1 MNLPAGERTPMLDQ
15 YAAIKSKFADAILFY
30 RMGDFYEMFY
40 DDAKAASEIL
50 GLRLTSRAHG
60 KGSNVPLA
68 GFPYHQLDSYLNKM
82 VEAGRRVVIVEQVED
97 PKKAKGLVK
106 RDVVKIVTA
115 GTNPA
120 MIDSDN
126 PRSSR
131 IIGLIKHDSRWGL
144 AWADIGSGEFAAGEF
159 DHAGLREVLGRI
171 DPIEIVV
178 PAGSPEIGPT
188 PAGGSL
194 PQVISKQED
203 WIWETAFANRTLLDH
218 FGTVGLKGFG
228 IDGLPLAVSAAG
240 GLLYY
245 LKQNLKSHPAHITRL
260 ALEEAGGKL
269 QMEKAIRKNLEL
281 VDSLS
286 GNHRATLFSYCD
298 RNVTQS
304 GRRLLHNRLIE
315 PLANKNLID
324 ERLDAVAELVQKKNL
339 RDKVR
344 VQLREAGDLSRGLA
358 RLATGRGSAR
368 DLVALRET
376 LALLPKIQATCG
388 SSDSPLTQCWVSRIA
403 LLPELAEKLKVA
415 LLDDPPLATNEG
427 GMIRAGYDAQV
438 DDLRDIRSGG
448 QSWLEQYERT
458 QRAETGI
465 SNLKIA
471 YNRVFNYYIEITKSH
486 LDKAPATYIRR
497 QTLVNA
503 ERYTTPELQAYEEK
517 LISSEEL
524 VTARESEIFAELA
537 SETLT
542 HSKLIQETAQA
553 LAEIDFLSG
562 LAQLAAEENLHR
574 PELVEGDT
582 LILKGSRHPVVEKL
596 LPPGELFVPNDL
608 NVGGDSA
615 RILII
620 TGPNMAGKSTYL
632 RQVALTVV
640 MAQAGSFVPA
650 DKAVIGVVD
659 KLFTRI
665 GAMDNLAGGE
675 STFLVEMQE
684 TASILNNAT
693 RRSLV
698 LFDEVGRGTSTFDG
712 LSLAWAIVEYLHE
725 TDRLKPRTLFAT
737 HFHEMVDLENILAGV
752 KNFNVAVRE
761 VGDKIVF
768 LRKIVPGG
776 SDHSFGIHV
785 AQMAGIPAEVTSR
798 AREILANLEANDLNP
813 VAADPVGRASLP
825 VDSGGW
831 ASLSVEED
839 SPRSRRRSPQKH
851 IAQLSFFDPIERR
864 LRDRLEG
871 VDPDKLTP
879 LEALKLVVELKKLDG
894 GA

>member
-1 MNLPAGERTPMLDQ
+1 MNLPTGERTPMLEQ

-40 DDAKAASEIL
+40 DDAKAAAEIL
-50 GLRLTSRAHG
+50 GIRLTARSHG
-60 KGSNVPLA
+60 KGASVPLA
-68 GFPYHQLDSYLNKM
+68 GFPYHQLDSYLTRM
-82 VEAGRRVVIVEQVED
+82 VEAGRRVVIVEQTED

-106 RDVVKIVTA
+106 RDVVSIVTA

-120 MIDSDN
+120 NIDREDAA
-126 PRSSR
+126 PSR
-131 IIGLIKHDSRWGL
+131 IVGLIKREGRWGL

-159 DHAGLREVLGRI
+159 DQAGLKAVLGRI

-188 PAGGSL
+188 PSGGNPS
-194 PQVISKQED
+194 QIVSKQED
-203 WIWETAFANRTLLDH
+203 WIWEGAFARRTLLDH
-218 FGTVGLKGFG
+218 FGTVGLKGYG
-228 IDGLPLAVSAAG
+228 VEGLPLAVAAAG

-245 LKQNLKSHPAHITRL
+245 LKQNLKTHPAHITRL

-269 QMEKAIRKNLEL
+269 LMEAAIRKNLEL
-281 VDSLS
+281 VNSLS
-286 GNHRATLFSYCD
+286 GNPRATLFAYCD
-298 RNVTQS
+298 LNVTQA
-304 GRRLLHNRLIE
+304 GRRLLHSRLLE
-315 PLANKNLID
+315 PLANKDLID
-324 ERLDAVAELVQKKNL
+324 ERLDAVGELAKKKEL
-339 RDKVR
+339 RDR
-344 VQLREAGDLSRGLA
+344 LRGQLREAGDLRRGLA

-376 LALLPKIQATCG
+376 LALLPKIQATG
-388 SSDSPLTQCWVSRIA
+388 GGADSPLMQCWVGRIA
-403 LLPELAEKLKVA
+403 LLPELREKLDAA

-427 GMIRAGYDAQV
+427 GMIKAGYDERV
-438 DDLRDIRSGG
+438 DELRDIRSGG
-448 QSWLEQYERT
+448 RSWLEEYERT
-458 QRAETGI
+458 QRAVSGI
-465 SNLKIA
+465 SNLKVA

-486 LDKAPATYIRR
+486 LEKAPANYIRR

-524 VTARESEIFAELA
+524 VSARELEIFAELVRA
-537 SETLT
+537 TLGYSET
-542 HSKLIQETAQA
+542 IQESAQA
-553 LAEIDFLSG
+553 LAEIDFLCG
-562 LAQLAAEENLHR
+562 LGQLAAEENLKR
-574 PELVEGDT
+574 PEMVEGDT
-582 LILKGSRHPVVEKL
+582 LVLKGSRHPVVEKL
-596 LPPGELFVPNDL
+596 LPPGEMFIPNDL
-608 NVGGDSA
+608 NVGGDQA

-693 RRSLV
+693 NRSLV

-725 TDRLKPRTLFAT
+725 TARLKPRTLFAT
-737 HFHEMVDLENILAGV
+737 HFHEMVDLEKYLQGV

-761 VGDKIVF
+761 VGDKVVF

-785 AQMAGIPAEVTSR
+785 AQMAGIPLEVTTR
-798 AREILANLEANDLNP
+798 AREILANLEANDLSP
-813 VAADPVGRASLP
+813 GTSPVGA
-825 VDSGGW
+825 DS
-831 ASLSVEED
+831 S
-839 SPRSRRRSPQKH
+839 SPQKSNRKAPPKH
-851 IAQLSFFDPIERR
+851 TAQLTFFDPGERK
-864 LRDRLEG
+864 LRDMLDSI
-871 VDPDKLTP
+871 DPDGMTP
-879 LEALKLVVELKKLDG
+879 LEALKVLAELKG
-894 GA
+894 MG